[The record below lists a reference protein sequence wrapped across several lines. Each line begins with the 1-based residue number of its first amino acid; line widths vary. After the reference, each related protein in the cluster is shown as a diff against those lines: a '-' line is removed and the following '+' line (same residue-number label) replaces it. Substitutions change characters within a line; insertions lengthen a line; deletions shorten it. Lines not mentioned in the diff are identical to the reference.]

1 MKPGRY
7 KQGAVYSCLHH
18 AATWISRYPAITA
31 ARRKPAYVIMR
42 SSTAAP
48 GKKRMV
54 AKAQQELAISCG
66 FILSAAAPAVCTI
79 G

>member
-1 MKPGRY
+1 
-7 KQGAVYSCLHH
+7 
-18 AATWISRYPAITA
+18 
-31 ARRKPAYVIMR
+31 VIMR
-42 SSTAAP
+42 SSTVAP

-66 FILSAAAPAVCTI
+66 FILSAAAPAVCTR